1 MYLLILLLMSDHT
14 KEFHHSHAGET
25 GIIQSPG
32 YPDSSYAAKTYTEW
46 QLRADPNHRIHLEFT
61 VMDLESECHNNFI
74 RVYDSLVPSE
84 NQVMA
89 E

>member
-1 MYLLILLLMSDHT
+1 MSGHY

-25 GIIQSPG
+25 GFIQSRG
-32 YPDSSYAAKTYTEW
+32 FPDSSYDANTYTQW
-46 QLRADPNHRIHLEFT
+46 QLRADLNHRIRLEFT
-61 VMDLESECHNNFI
+61 MIDLENDCHNDFI
-74 RVYDSLVPSE
+74 RVYDSLVPNE